1 MPVRI
6 RSRTP
11 SRASLW
17 CGSLWVA
24 SLLAACTRDAPPIA
38 WISDRSAVVRCTSSG
53 PRPPAP
59 IVAGLPVPQVP
70 TGLLARQLD
79 PLALDDLG
87 YARDAMVCATLE
99 VPLRSSLDLAA
110 GLERLLELHVAADR
124 AAERILGRCVC
135 EAARRQG
142 VRDLVGDCPQ
152 VAARTGCTDASRDEE
167 VVAAIAPLIDAL
179 DDVTLPWVHWRLVGA
194 TDRPGWFAEH
204 LTTLIA
210 NHEGGA
216 VVMIRGQPLPS
227 REDPVARA
235 LLEHEHVVAV
245 VRQDGGQALLV
256 AREMDGWLV
265 LDHFR
270 RPATTPQRVALVGEI
285 EAAQTATLIA
295 MLAPGQPRPTV
306 AEIGAG
312 TSIELDRPLLED
324 FDRQVTASG
333 PLSDTSTD
341 APVAGPPALFDRV
354 VFMAPHGASGE
365 ALRIEHVLSLDGL
378 AWAQTLTDE
387 PLVGSADALGLSPAT
402 ALPAVDA
409 DDPRPFVLRDRDTAR
424 WGLHGIHHA
433 GELLRELEIAV
444 PGAVSGDRSS
454 WQLQWPGTPLPGA
467 LAASGGGPYAALRK
481 LVSNKPYRLD
491 AKFDTARTKLTIE
504 LRPQ

>member
-1 MPVRI
+1 MA
-6 RSRTP
+6 T
-11 SRASLW
+11 ASLIAAT
-17 CGSLWVA
+17 SLM
-24 SLLAACTRDAPPIA
+24 AACSRDASPTA
-38 WISDRSAVVRCTSSG
+38 WISERSAVVRCTSAG

-59 IVAGLPVPQVP
+59 VVAGLPVPDVP

-110 GLERLLELHVAADR
+110 GLEALVEQHLQVGR
-124 AAERILGRCVC
+124 AAERLAGRCAC

-142 VRDLVGDCPQ
+142 VRELVGDCPQ
-152 VAARTGCTDASRDEE
+152 VASRSGCTDTSRDEQVLA
-167 VVAAIAPLIDAL
+167 VVAPLIDAL
-179 DDVTLPWVHWRLVGA
+179 DDVVLPWTHWRLVGA

-235 LLEHEHVVAV
+235 LLQREHVVAV

-256 AREMDGWLV
+256 ARELNGLLI

-270 RPATTPQRVALVGEI
+270 RPVATAPLVPLVAEA
-285 EAAQTATLIA
+285 EAAQIATLIG
-295 MLAPGQPRPTV
+295 LLTPGQPRATV

-324 FDRQVTASG
+324 FDRQLTASG
-333 PLSDTSTD
+333 PLAEASTQL
-341 APVAGPPALFDRV
+341 PSGGPPALFDRV

-365 ALRIEHVLSLDGL
+365 VLQIEHVLSLEGL

-387 PLVGSADALGLSPAT
+387 PLVGNADALGLSPDV
-402 ALPAVDA
+402 ALPPVAA
-409 DDPRPFVLRDRDTAR
+409 DDPRTFMLRDGTTAR
-424 WGLHGIHHA
+424 WGFHGIHHLGA
-433 GELLRELEIAV
+433 LTRTLELAV
-444 PGAVSGDRSS
+444 PGAVSGDKAS
-454 WQLQWPGTPLPGA
+454 WTLRWPGTPLPSE
-467 LAASGGGPYAALRK
+467 LAITNGGVGPYAAVRK
-481 LVSNKPYRLD
+481 LASSKPYRMD
-491 AKFDTARTKLTIE
+491 ATFDAARTKLTVE
-504 LRPQ
+504 LRPE